1 MSRKFTGHL
10 KNYTA
15 RVRAGGEYVSENMIC
30 NSRRT
35 KRALEELQRVRDR
48 KDRKELEHCQRSA
61 TGDIK
66 LMEKV
71 PWVEEIP
78 QLTWERSEGFRDL
91 LDPSVR
97 QALTDSVPERF
108 EHLDGQLERGVHDS
122 YEVHSILGREKQ
134 IISESGVWAPGNEYP
149 RANDTRFLAGLPRGC
164 TLTGLEVEYKVP
176 WSARV
181 VRRQRVYPLAE
192 RGMRQSRFPLP
203 CPSTHQERVLWNN
216 LGGRAP
222 S

>member
-35 KRALEELQRVRDR
+35 KQALEELQRVRDR

-78 QLTWERSEGFRDL
+78 QLIWEHS
-91 LDPSVR
+91 P
-97 QALTDSVPERF
+97 
-108 EHLDGQLERGVHDS
+108 LE
-122 YEVHSILGREKQ
+122 
-134 IISESGVWAPGNEYP
+134 N
-149 RANDTRFLAGLPRGC
+149 F
-164 TLTGLEVEYKVP
+164 
-176 WSARV
+176 
-181 VRRQRVYPLAE
+181 
-192 RGMRQSRFPLP
+192 
-203 CPSTHQERVLWNN
+203 
-216 LGGRAP
+216 
-222 S
+222 